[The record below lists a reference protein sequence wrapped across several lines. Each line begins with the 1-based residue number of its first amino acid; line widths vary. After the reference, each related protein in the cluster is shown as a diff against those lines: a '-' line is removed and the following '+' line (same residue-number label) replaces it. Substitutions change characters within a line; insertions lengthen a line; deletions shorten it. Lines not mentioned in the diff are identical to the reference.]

1 MSNLKVKTILVSQ
14 PEPKVD
20 NSPYHDLQNKF
31 KVKIDFR
38 PFIHIEGV
46 SAKEVRAQ
54 KIDLNNLFL
63 LNTRKKRKNNFFAED
78 AKTCESEKIDN

>member
-1 MSNLKVKTILVSQ
+1 LLLIINIGYKNIVLQSKCRFTEVLRI
-14 PEPKVD
+14 PDPK
-20 NSPYHDLQNKF
+20 NPTLYFWQN
-31 KVKIDFR
+31 
-38 PFIHIEGV
+38 G
-46 SAKEVRAQ
+46 